1 LILVIGF
8 PGHPCLYTALT
19 IEEFHM
25 NDHSIADI
33 RNIALVGHA
42 GSGKTTLAE
51 ALLKL
56 TGAIS
61 DAGSIETGDTVS
73 DHDPH
78 EKEVGHSLDV
88 SLLNFQTDGCLIHL
102 LDTPGFPD
110 LSGRAI
116 SVMPAVETAAVVVD
130 AHHGIEPVTDRVM
143 KAAGEGKLD
152 RLIVI
157 NHIDSPESH
166 PQALLQ
172 EIQERFGP
180 ECLPLNLPADNGQRV
195 VDCFFRPD
203 YDAMVDF
210 SSVTEAHD
218 AMVDQ
223 VVELDE
229 ELMEIYLEQG
239 KALNPDQLHNTFEQS
254 LREGHLIPV
263 CFISASTGAGL
274 DLLLEIFTRLMPNP
288 TEANPPLYLMGEGKN
303 ARPVEISPDPARHA
317 IGHVFK
323 ITNDPFRGKLAAF
336 RLHQG
341 TVKTND
347 QLYIGDARK
356 PFKVQNLYR
365 LQGAKQQPVEK
376 AIPGDIL
383 ALARVEDLHFDAVIH
398 DSHEEDHHHLKTLKC
413 ATPIYGLALD
423 TRRRGDEQ
431 KLATALHKV
440 MDEDPCLHL
449 ERVRNEIVLRGM
461 GALHLDVVLK
471 RLNTQYNV
479 DIHTHPPSV
488 PYRETITGRAEGHY
502 RHKKQSGGAGQFG
515 EVYLRVE
522 PLPSGEDFVFANE
535 VTGGSIPGQ
544 FIASVQKGVREAML
558 EGFLA
563 GYPMHDIKVTVYDG
577 KSHSVD
583 GKDIAFQTAGK
594 KAFQEALA
602 LAGPV
607 ILEPVISM
615 DITTPSDAMGA
626 ITGDLSSRRGKILG
640 TEHRIGG
647 RVKLHVEAPLA
658 EVLEYEAT
666 LKSLTGGAGQC
677 VMSLSYYQ
685 KVPELTQKQLTEGS

>member
-1 LILVIGF
+1 
-8 PGHPCLYTALT
+8 
-19 IEEFHM
+19 M
-25 NDHSIADI
+25 SDHSISEI

-42 GSGKTTLAE
+42 GSGKTTLTE

-56 TGAIS
+56 SGTIGS
-61 DAGSIETGDTVS
+61 AGSIEAGDTVS

-88 SLLNFQTDGCLIHL
+88 SLLNFKTEDCLVHL

-116 SVMPAVETAAVVVD
+116 SVLPAVETAAVVVD
-130 AHHGIEPVTDRVM
+130 AHHGIEPVTERVM
-143 KAAGEGKLD
+143 KAAKEGRLD
-152 RLIVI
+152 RLIII
-157 NHIDSPESH
+157 NHIDSPEAN
-166 PQALLQ
+166 PEALLQ
-172 EIQERFGP
+172 ELQERFGP
-180 ECLPLNLPADNGQRV
+180 ECLPLNLPAEKGKRV

-203 YDAMVDF
+203 YEAEVDF
-210 SSVTEAHD
+210 LSVTDAHD

-229 ELMEIYLEQG
+229 DLMEIYLEQG

-263 CFISASTGAGL
+263 CFVSASTGAGL
-274 DLLLEIFTRLMPNP
+274 ELLLETFRRLMPNP
-288 TEANPPLYLMGEGKN
+288 TEGNPPRYLMGEGED
-303 ARPVEISPDPARHA
+303 ARPVEISPDPKKHA

-323 ITNDPFRGKLAAF
+323 ITNDPFRGKLAVF

-341 TVKTND
+341 TIKPND

-356 PFKVQNLYR
+356 PFKVQNLFR
-365 LQGAKQQPVEK
+365 LQGAEQQPVDQGL
-376 AIPGDIL
+376 PGDIL

-413 ATPIYGLALD
+413 ATPIYGLALAA
-423 TRRRGDEQ
+423 RHRGDEQ
-431 KLATALHKV
+431 KLGGALGKV
-440 MDEDPCLHL
+440 MDEDPCLRL
-449 ERVRNEIVLRGM
+449 ERVRNETVLRGM

-471 RLNTQYNV
+471 RVSQQYNV
-479 DIHTHPPSV
+479 DVDTHPPTV
-488 PYRETITGRAEGHY
+488 PYRETITGKAEGHH

-522 PLPSGEDFVFANE
+522 PLPTGEDFVFANE
-535 VTGGSIPGQ
+535 VTGGAIPGQ
-544 FIASVQKGVREAML
+544 FISSVEKGVREAMD
-558 EGFLA
+558 EGCVA

-594 KAFQEALA
+594 KAFQDAVALA
-602 LAGPV
+602 RPV
-607 ILEPVISM
+607 ILEPVLNM
-615 DITTPSDAMGA
+615 EITAPADAMGA
-626 ITGDLSSRRGKILG
+626 ITGDMSSRRGKILG
-640 TEHRIGG
+640 TEHASGG
-647 RVKLHVEAPLA
+647 RVKLQAEAPLA

-677 VMSLSYYQ
+677 VMSLGYYQ
-685 KVPELTQKQLTEGS
+685 RVPEYTQKQMMAEAR

>member
-1 LILVIGF
+1 M
-8 PGHPCLYTALT
+8 T
-19 IEEFHM
+19 
-25 NDHSIADI
+25 DHNIADI

-56 TGAIS
+56 SGTIS
-61 DAGSIETGDTVS
+61 SAGSIETGDTVS

-88 SLLNFQTDGCLIHL
+88 SVLNFQTDGRLVHL

-116 SVMPAVETAAVVVD
+116 SVLPAVETAAVVVD
-130 AHHGIEPVTDRVM
+130 AHHGIEPVTERVM
-143 KAAGEGKLD
+143 KAAKEGKLD
-152 RLIVI
+152 RLIII
-157 NHIDSPESH
+157 NHIDSPEAN

-180 ECLPLNLPADNGQRV
+180 ECLPLNLPADNGKRV

-203 YDAMVDF
+203 YDAAVDF

-223 VVELDE
+223 VVELDD

-239 KALNPDQLHNTFEQS
+239 SALNPDQLHNTFEQS
-254 LREGHLIPV
+254 LREGHLVPV
-263 CFISASTGAGL
+263 CFVSASTGVGL
-274 DLLLEIFTRLMPNP
+274 NQLLEIFTRLMPNP
-288 TEANPPLYLMGEGKN
+288 TEANPPLYLMGEGES
-303 ARPVEISPDPARHA
+303 ARPVEITPNPDLHA

-323 ITNDPFRGKLAAF
+323 ITNDPFRGKLAVF

-341 TVKTND
+341 TIKVGD
-347 QLYIGDARK
+347 QLFIGDARK
-356 PFKVQNLYR
+356 PFKVQNLFR
-365 LQGAKQQPVEK
+365 LQGSNQQSVDK
-376 AIPGDIL
+376 GVPGDIL
-383 ALARVEDLHFDAVIH
+383 ALSRVEDLHFDAVIH

-413 ATPIYGLALD
+413 TTPIYGLALD
-423 TRRRGDEQ
+423 TQKRGDEQ
-431 KLATALHKV
+431 KLAGALHKIL
-440 MDEDPCLHL
+440 DEDPCLQL
-449 ERVRNEIVLRGM
+449 ERVRNEIVLRGI

-471 RLNTQYNV
+471 RLYTQYNV

-488 PYRETITGRAEGHY
+488 PYRETITGKAEGHY

-522 PLPSGEDFVFANE
+522 PLPAGEDFEFANA
-535 VTGGSIPGQ
+535 VTGGAIPGQ
-544 FIASVQKGVREAML
+544 FITSVEKGVREAML
-558 EGFLA
+558 EGYLA

-594 KAFQEALA
+594 KAFQAA
-602 LAGPV
+602 VGAAGPV

-615 DITTPSDAMGA
+615 DVTAPAESMGA

-640 TEHRIGG
+640 TEHRSGG
-647 RVKLHVEAPLA
+647 RVKLHVETPLA

-677 VMSLSYYQ
+677 VMSLNCYQ
-685 KVPELTQKQLTEGS
+685 KVPEFTQKKLIEGA

>member
-1 LILVIGF
+1 
-8 PGHPCLYTALT
+8 
-19 IEEFHM
+19 M
-25 NDHSIADI
+25 SDHSIAEI

-42 GSGKTTLAE
+42 GSGKTTLTE

-56 TGAIS
+56 SGTIGS
-61 DAGSIETGDTVS
+61 AGSIEAGDTIS

-88 SLLNFQTDGCLIHL
+88 SLLNFKTEDCLVHL

-116 SVMPAVETAAVVVD
+116 SVLPAVETAAVVVD
-130 AHHGIEPVTDRVM
+130 AHHGIEPVTERVM
-143 KAAGEGKLD
+143 KAAKEGRLD
-152 RLIVI
+152 RLIII
-157 NHIDSPESH
+157 NHIDSPEAN
-166 PQALLQ
+166 PEALLQ
-172 EIQERFGP
+172 ELQERFGP
-180 ECLPLNLPADNGQRV
+180 ECLPLNLPAEKGKRV

-203 YDAMVDF
+203 YEAEVDF
-210 SSVTEAHD
+210 LSVTDAHD

-229 ELMEIYLEQG
+229 DLMEIYLEQG

-263 CFISASTGAGL
+263 CFVSASTGAGL
-274 DLLLEIFTRLMPNP
+274 ELLLETFRRLMPNP
-288 TEANPPLYLMGEGKN
+288 TEGNPPRYLMGEGED
-303 ARPVEISPDPARHA
+303 ARPVEISPDPKKHA

-323 ITNDPFRGKLAAF
+323 ITNDPFRGKLAVF

-341 TVKTND
+341 TIKPND

-356 PFKVQNLYR
+356 PFKVQNLFR
-365 LQGAKQQPVEK
+365 LQGAEQQPVDQGL
-376 AIPGDIL
+376 PGDIL

-413 ATPIYGLALD
+413 ATPIYGLALAA
-423 TRRRGDEQ
+423 RHRGDEQ
-431 KLATALHKV
+431 KLGGALGKV
-440 MDEDPCLHL
+440 MDEDPCLRL
-449 ERVRNEIVLRGM
+449 ERVRNETVLRGM

-471 RLNTQYNV
+471 RVSQQYNV
-479 DIHTHPPSV
+479 DVDTHPPTV
-488 PYRETITGRAEGHY
+488 PYRETITGKAEGHH

-522 PLPSGEDFVFANE
+522 PLPTGEDFVFANE
-535 VTGGSIPGQ
+535 VTGGAIPGQ
-544 FIASVQKGVREAML
+544 FISSVEKGVREAMD
-558 EGFLA
+558 EGCVA

-594 KAFQEALA
+594 KAFQDAVALA
-602 LAGPV
+602 RPV
-607 ILEPVISM
+607 ILEPVLNM
-615 DITTPSDAMGA
+615 EITAPADAMGA
-626 ITGDLSSRRGKILG
+626 ITGDMSSRRGKILG
-640 TEHRIGG
+640 TEHASGG
-647 RVKLHVEAPLA
+647 RVKLQAEAPLA

-677 VMSLSYYQ
+677 VMSLGYYQ
-685 KVPELTQKQLTEGS
+685 RVPEYTQKQMMAEAR